1 MTSRRAVNCDA
12 APGLVHPSGRDSSA
26 KPTPLACAAL
36 LKLIERRFDIR
47 LPTGS
52 ADHLRR
58 VCEHYLAKRNLLL
71 MEHGEARAMAHEDY
85 AKAVLISE
93 TARLLLRE
101 IDPWPRRKTN
111 KGRPAQ

>member
-1 MTSRRAVNCDA
+1 MTSRRSENCDA
-12 APGLVHPSGRDSSA
+12 L
-26 KPTPLACAAL
+26 PLL
-36 LKLIERRFDIR
+36 NLIERRFDIR

-52 ADHLRR
+52 AQHLRQ
-58 VCEHYLAKRNLLL
+58 VCEHYLAKRHLLL
-71 MEHGEARAMAHEDY
+71 LRHGEAQALTRDDY

-101 IDPWPRRKTN
+101 IDPWPRRKTK